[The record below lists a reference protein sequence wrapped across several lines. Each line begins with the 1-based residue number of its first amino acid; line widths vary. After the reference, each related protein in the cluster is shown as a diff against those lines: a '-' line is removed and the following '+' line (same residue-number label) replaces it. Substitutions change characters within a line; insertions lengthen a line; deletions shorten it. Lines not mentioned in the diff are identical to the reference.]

1 VAQTFHYP
9 DLSAR
14 VYAGDLP
21 PGLADELP
29 DLYSSLFSTVEAF
42 RVWDEITPSGACV
55 LDSPRQVL
63 FFSHRADTLDILNKM
78 TEIPPNDVYRAARA
92 LFRAFPDV
100 HRIHVEVMFDPHRLR
115 VPKARLYWTDHMVI
129 DMRDPETDCFAW
141 LGDSTRRN
149 VRKYE
154 HRMRRDYPDIS
165 TEMRLPGDESRA
177 LFDQFLAWK
186 IDRFREQ
193 GRVTVWEDRPE
204 LVDRFVELLRLRGEV
219 QVTSVAGRPAA
230 IVFLFPV
237 GTATYAFQAAFD
249 TAYERYR
256 LGLVSLHQASCNALD
271 RGMNS
276 FNLLWGTTYYKERLG
291 ARPVRATTL
300 SLFRTPVGRLRYL
313 GEEREH
319 VQRRLAARARE
330 TYWRLRHAAGD
341 TLGRFAPRLREAL
354 RSS

>member
-9 DLSAR
+9 DLSAQIHADG
-14 VYAGDLP
+14 VP

-29 DLYSSLFSTVEAF
+29 GLYSSLFSATEAF
-42 RVWDEITPSGACV
+42 TVWDEVTPSGTCV
-55 LDSPRQVL
+55 LDSPRQVVL
-63 FFSHRADTLDILNKM
+63 FSHRADTLDILNKM
-78 TEIPPNDVYRAARA
+78 AEIPPGDVYRAAAA

-100 HRIHVEVMFDPHRLR
+100 RRIHVEVMFDPHRLR
-115 VPKARLYWTDHMVI
+115 VPKAQLYWTDHMVI
-129 DMRDPETDCFAW
+129 DMRHSGNDCFAW

-154 HRMRRDYPDIS
+154 NRLRRDCPDVS
-165 TEMRLPGDESRA
+165 TEMLAPGDESRA

-186 IDRFREQ
+186 IDRFRRQ
-193 GRVTVWEDRPE
+193 GRVTVWEDQPE
-204 LVDRFVELLRLRGEV
+204 LIDRFVGLLRLRGET
-219 QVTSVAGRPAA
+219 QVTLVAGRPAA

-237 GTATYAFQAAFD
+237 GATTYAFQAAFD
-249 TAYERYR
+249 TEYERYH

-271 RGMNS
+271 RGMKS

-300 SLFRTPVGRLRYL
+300 SLFRTPADRLRYI

-319 VQRRLAARARE
+319 VQRRLATRARE
-330 TYWRLRHAAGD
+330 TYWRARHGAGD
-341 TLGRFAPRLREAL
+341 SLGRFAPGLREAL
-354 RSS
+354 RGG